1 MLNYS
6 DIKLGKWDL
15 SDLVDGSSRKE
26 FVELVDNIK
35 RNVKEFE
42 DSRQLL
48 KPDLNTSTFES
59 LIHKIENILEKLST
73 VSSFANLRYA
83 ADTASNEAAALILQT
98 EQLGS
103 QISNQILFFDLWF
116 KKELANDNAQRLI
129 DGISVVYG
137 EYLRHKRLVAK
148 YSLNESEEKIIN
160 TLEVTGTSALVKIY
174 DRMTNNFEY
183 TFIKKRGNIKTIK
196 TFTNKEKLLSLVRS
210 SNANEREYA
219 YKALFKTYEKNSGVL
234 GDIYQNLVTQWR
246 DENISIRGFKSP
258 ISVRNIYNNIDDS
271 TVEILLSVCK
281 KNATLFH
288 DYFME
293 KAKLIGVKKLRRYDL
308 YAPITKKNA
317 IKFSFKNAAKL
328 VLDTFYKFDPRFGT
342 YTERLFKEGH
352 IDSEIRK
359 GKTSGAFCYTVSPQR
374 TPYVLLNFDGKMRDV
389 STMAHEFG
397 HAIHSMF
404 ASDKPILVSH
414 APLPLAETASV
425 FGEMLLNEQIYK
437 KLNREKKKIF
447 LAEQIDDMYATIM
460 RQAFFTIFEIEAH
473 KYIAEQSVTIDD
485 ISDLYMNNLKTQFG
499 DSLRISDDF
508 KWEWLYIPHFFH
520 TPFYCYAYSFGNL
533 LVLSLYQ
540 QYREEGKSFVS
551 KYRGILSAGGSE
563 KPETLLRNA
572 GFNITEESF
581 WQQGFDLVKTKIDKL
596 RVDDDS

>member
-26 FVELVDNIK
+26 FLELVDNIK

-59 LIHKIENILEKLST
+59 LIHKIENILEELST

-288 DYFME
+288 DYFKE

-425 FGEMLLNEQIYK
+425 FGEMLLDEQIYK

-473 KYIAEQSVTIDD
+473 KYIAEQSVTIDN
-485 ISDLYMNNLKTQFG
+485 ISDLYINNLKTQFG

-540 QYREEGKSFVS
+540 QYMEEGKSFVS